1 MSDRFDLEQEIVK
14 FSGIVD
20 DLREL
25 VDSDRLSEDNVL
37 ALVEYYNIRFE
48 ILWST
53 FEAYVRTL
61 KTSGFGGNY
70 EDT

>member
-1 MSDRFDLEQEIVK
+1 MNRFDLEQEIVK
-14 FSGIVD
+14 FSGILD

-48 ILWST
+48 VLWST
-53 FEAYVRTL
+53 FESMIRNS
-61 KTSGFGGNY
+61 KTSGFGGGG
-70 EDT
+70 

>member
-1 MSDRFDLEQEIVK
+1 MNRFDLEQEIVK
-14 FSGIVD
+14 FSGILD

-53 FEAYVRTL
+53 FESMIRNS
-61 KTSGFGGNY
+61 KTSGFGGGG
-70 EDT
+70 

>member
-14 FSGIVD
+14 FSGILD

-48 ILWST
+48 VLWST
-53 FEAYVRTL
+53 FESMIRNS
-61 KTSGFGGNY
+61 KTSGYGGGG
-70 EDT
+70 

>member
-1 MSDRFDLEQEIVK
+1 MNRFDLEQEIVK
-14 FSGIVD
+14 FSGILD

-37 ALVEYYNIRFE
+37 ALFEYYHIRFE

-53 FEAYVRTL
+53 FESVIRNS
-61 KTSGFGGNY
+61 KTSGFGGGG
-70 EDT
+70 